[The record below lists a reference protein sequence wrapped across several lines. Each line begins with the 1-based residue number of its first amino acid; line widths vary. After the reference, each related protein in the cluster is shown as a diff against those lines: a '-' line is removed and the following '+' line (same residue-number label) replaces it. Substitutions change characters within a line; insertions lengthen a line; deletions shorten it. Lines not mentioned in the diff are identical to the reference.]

1 MITNLSNTNTIVST
15 WLRQLRDIN
24 IQKDRLRFR
33 RNIERIGEV
42 IGYEISKTLTYK
54 SIKIQTPLTKTNSI
68 ELESEPVLF
77 TILRAGIPLYEG
89 LLNVFDNADSG
100 FVASFRQTSTEGIFN
115 INQGYLSSPSIE
127 GRDIIICDTMLA
139 TGSSFIEAIQEII
152 KNETPKSLH
161 IVAIIASPQGVDK
174 LITKFPY
181 ANIWIVSIDE
191 DLNNHGYIVP
201 GLGDA
206 GDLCYG
212 HKK

>member
-15 WLRQLRDIN
+15 WLRQLRDVN

-139 TGSSFIEAIQEII
+139 TGSSFIEAIQEIL

-174 LITKFPY
+174 LITKFPD
-181 ANIWIVSIDE
+181 ANIWIGSIDE
-191 DLNNHGYIVP
+191 DLNNHGYIIP